1 MPQVKITQDHSIVV
15 DKNTKRT
22 FPKGWTGPV
31 TTKELKSIIDAKAG
45 EEVGGEKKTAKKA
58 D

>member
-1 MPQVKITQDHSIVV
+1 MPQVKITQDHTIKI
-15 DKNTKRT
+15 DKSTKRF
-22 FPKGWTGPV
+22 FPKGWTGAV
-31 TTKELKSIIDAKAG
+31 TVKELKSITDAKAG